1 MAKVLV
7 YTELTPGNVKTVT
20 LEILGK
26 LKLAQEGEGGHTLHV
41 AAFGNIPDEGI
52 ADLTRYGAEHI
63 YSIKGEGAQGD
74 EEFAKYSPEGYAHAL
89 KGFIGNGQYDYIFAG
104 STSQG
109 KDLFP
114 RLAGSFDA
122 GMATEVVDFT
132 LHNDGSFKGQRPLFA
147 GKCLADVEFMGPK
160 PHFVTV
166 RPNGIGLPKSPQEG
180 TGKQSEATGTAGD
193 VRAAIREIVKGA
205 SEKLDLTEANIIVSG
220 GRAMKN
226 ADNFKILQELADVLG
241 ATVGASRAAVDSGY
255 APHAMQVGQTGK
267 TVSPSLYIACGISGA
282 IQHLAGMR
290 TSKVIVA
297 INTDPDAPI
306 FSKADYGIVGDLFKI
321 VPIMAEEFKKLFGN
335 S

>member
-7 YTELTPGNVKTVT
+7 FTETTDSNVKSVT

-26 LKLAQEGEGGHTLHV
+26 LNGQEVDV
-41 AAFGNIPDEGI
+41 ACIGNLPDDG
-52 ADLTRYGAEHI
+52 AKALAEH
-63 YSIKGEGAQGD
+63 GAANIHKITGNGLDQ
-74 EEFAKYSPEGYAHAL
+74 YSPEGYAKAL
-89 KGFIGNGQYDYIFAG
+89 KGVIESGGYDYVMAG
-104 STSQG
+104 STSLG

-122 GMATEVVDFT
+122 GMASEVTNFT
-132 LHNDGSFKGQRPLFA
+132 MDGGTFAGTRPLFA
-147 GKCLADVEFMGPK
+147 GKVLAKVEIDGPK

-166 RPNGIGLPKSPQEG
+166 RPNALGMPESA
-180 TGKQSEATGTAGD
+180 SAGAGNVQD
-193 VRAAIREIVKGA
+193 VAADVGEIRAAIKEIVKGA
-205 SEKLDLTEANIIVSG
+205 SEKVDLTEANIIISG

-226 ADNFKILQELADVLG
+226 AENFKILDECAEVIG

-267 TVSPSLYIACGISGA
+267 TVAPSLYIACGISGA

-306 FSKADYGIVGDLFKI
+306 FTKADYGIVGDLFKI
-321 VPIMAEEFKKLFGN
+321 VPILTEEFKKIM
-335 S
+335 

>member
-1 MAKVLV
+1 MANILV
-7 YTELTPGNVKTVT
+7 YSEASGDAVKTVS

-26 LKLAQEGEGGHTLHV
+26 LGGHTVDVVSL
-41 AAFGNIPDEGI
+41 DELSDG
-52 ADLTRYGAEHI
+52 AKEELKKYGAN
-63 YSIKGEGAQGD
+63 SIFGLKAEGA
-74 EEFAKYSPEGYAHAL
+74 ANYSPTGYANAL
-89 KGFIGNGQYDYIFAG
+89 KEFIGSKSYDYVFAG
-104 STSQG
+104 ATSLG

-114 RLAGSFDA
+114 RVAGQFDA
-122 GMATEVVDFT
+122 GMASEVVEINF
-132 LHNDGSFKGQRPLFA
+132 DGDTFKGTRPLFA
-147 GKCLADVEFMGPK
+147 GKCLATVQLEGPK

-166 RPNGIGLPKSPQEG
+166 RPNALGLPDSP
-180 TGKQSEATGTAGD
+180 TAGSGNFEAASAAAGDARD
-193 VRAAIREIVKGA
+193 VVAEVIKGS

-226 ADNFKILQELADVLG
+226 SENFAILDELAEVLG

-255 APHAMQVGQTGK
+255 APPAMQVGQTGK

-306 FSKADYGIVGDLFKI
+306 FSKADYGIVGDLFKV
-321 VPIMAEEFKKLFGN
+321 VPVLKDELKKML
-335 S
+335 